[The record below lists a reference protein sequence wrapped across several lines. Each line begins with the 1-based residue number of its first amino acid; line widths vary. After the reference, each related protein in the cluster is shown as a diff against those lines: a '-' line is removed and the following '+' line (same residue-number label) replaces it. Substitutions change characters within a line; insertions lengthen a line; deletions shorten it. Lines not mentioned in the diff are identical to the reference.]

1 MSESLWNYDEM
12 LKKGLWMP
20 TMLKEGDI
28 VGIIE
33 PNLYTGVGVVKEGDR
48 GKIIELLPDVQSAL
62 VEYPQGKLMIF
73 LRDLLFY
80 GHSEKKKEICPLCQG
95 SNKVFQQPKRTIG
108 YTLTDGETIDEQL
121 VPCPLCS
128 NDKQEEI
135 NLDSC

>member
-1 MSESLWNYDEM
+1 MSENLGNYEEM
-12 LKKGLWMP
+12 LKKGVWIP

-28 VGIIE
+28 VGIVE
-33 PNLYTGVGVVKEGDR
+33 PNFYTGVGVVKEEDR
-48 GKIIELLPDVQSAL
+48 GKIIELLPHLQAAI

-80 GHSEKKKEICPLCQG
+80 EYPEKKREICPLCQG
-95 SNKVFQQPKRTIG
+95 SKKVFQQPKRTMG

-128 NDKQEEI
+128 KEVP
-135 NLDSC
+135 